1 LPGGVTLN
9 GDKIYDE
16 AFEEIKALEAQM
28 QTEYGAPL
36 EMFMN

>member
-16 AFEEIKALEAQM
+16 AFEEIKTLEAQM
-28 QTEYGAPL
+28 ATEYFAPL
-36 EMFMN
+36 EWYTN